1 MLVIQNT
8 EKIIIILQFLTFSAS
23 CVKIYIVEI
32 HRFTVEFFS
41 FVDGCMVKKDGC
53 LVIPLGRNGGMC
65 IVLDGKYSRME
76 AIHITLSEIAAICT
90 ILGFAYAII
99 KEIIAHKKKK

>member
-1 MLVIQNT
+1 MRCHMLVIQNI
-8 EKIIIILQFLTFSAS
+8 ENIIIILQFLTFSAK

-53 LVIPLGRNGGMC
+53 LTLRKEQEGG
-65 IVLDGKYSRME
+65 
-76 AIHITLSEIAAICT
+76 
-90 ILGFAYAII
+90 
-99 KEIIAHKKKK
+99 